1 MRPSVKTLRRLY
13 TEEGRSLRAIGERC
27 GVSASTVLRWLD
39 EAGVER
45 REPGR
50 VSEQPDAE
58 ELLDLYVH
66 QGLSVRELADAYDKS
81 EATIR
86 KWLRACDLG
95 PGATLTAGRRAQAW
109 TRVASSGTIP
119 RTVVVSRGRKE

>member
-27 GVSASTVLRWLD
+27 GVSASTVLRWLN

-95 PGATLTAGRRAQAW
+95 PGATLARRTATPW
-109 TRVASSGTIP
+109 TRAASTASLL
-119 RTVVVSRGRKE
+119 RTVTVPRGRKE